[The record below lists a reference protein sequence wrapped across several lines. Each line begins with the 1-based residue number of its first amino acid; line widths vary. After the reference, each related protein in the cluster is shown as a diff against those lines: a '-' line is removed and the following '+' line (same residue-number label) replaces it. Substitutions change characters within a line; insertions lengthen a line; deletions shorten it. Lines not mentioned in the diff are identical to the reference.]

1 MGMSVIVSSVC
12 IISILIIVGVVLV
25 IIINEK
31 NKFKKQIEDQ
41 MKNVVNQV
49 NNASSYEFNA
59 DLQGQHTLDRIEHDI
74 QSAMTLQEQ
83 NTSTIF
89 HRQDAQQEQINLL
102 NQHMSQWRADMG
114 QQLAQVIK
122 K

>member
-1 MGMSVIVSSVC
+1 MSVIVSSVC

-31 NKFKKQIEDQ
+31 NKFKKQMEDQ
-41 MKNVVNQV
+41 MKNVINQV
-49 NNASSYEFNA
+49 NNAASYEFNA

-74 QSAMTLQEQ
+74 QNAMTLQEQ

-89 HRQDAQQEQINLL
+89 YRQGVQQEQINLL

-122 K
+122 I